1 MAFDVAGLGSR
12 FVAALIDGLI
22 QFSAIFVLWIA
33 GTAIAT
39 AGGWLSSNTGRSNPM
54 SLVSVVYG
62 IAAIATFLVMFAY
75 HIIFE
80 LVWNGQTPGKRL
92 SGIRVIG
99 TSGRPI
105 TSVQVFI
112 RNLVRLVDYLP
123 WAYMLGAIVMLA
135 TRRSQRLG
143 DLAAGTLVVKEH
155 REAAPRTLSPSTVYE
170 ELPPQLAAAFTAD
183 DVALAR
189 DFMLRA
195 DDLDAERRRALANR
209 IATRLRA
216 RLDAETVP
224 DPDIVLIG
232 RVAAIGR

>member
-1 MAFDVAGLGSR
+1 MNDSYHLQTPEQVELAYDVAGLGSR

-105 TSVQVFI
+105 TSVQ
-112 RNLVRLVDYLP
+112 
-123 WAYMLGAIVMLA
+123 
-135 TRRSQRLG
+135 
-143 DLAAGTLVVKEH
+143 
-155 REAAPRTLSPSTVYE
+155 
-170 ELPPQLAAAFTAD
+170 
-183 DVALAR
+183 
-189 DFMLRA
+189 
-195 DDLDAERRRALANR
+195 
-209 IATRLRA
+209 
-216 RLDAETVP
+216 
-224 DPDIVLIG
+224 
-232 RVAAIGR
+232 